1 MFMAIHDQQMST
13 RDRLI
18 VAMRDLLQCK
28 GFYGI
33 GLSDI
38 LARAQAPK
46 GVMYH
51 HFPGGK
57 VELAIVAI
65 QSAVDDIVSK
75 LEQLRTTSDDPVQV
89 LRTWLNHLQKRL
101 SKSGYEQGC
110 PLAAVALESTAEDRR
125 LRQALNDGFT
135 IIRSVLAG
143 MLAEAGMTNEKAG
156 SFSMLI
162 VSAYEG
168 ALLQSRVAS
177 SAGPASETLEL
188 LLHLI
193 QMEIDTMGE
202 W

>member
-1 MFMAIHDQQMST
+1 MAAHDQQMST

-18 VAMRDLLQCK
+18 AAMRDLLQCK
-28 GFYGI
+28 GFHGI

-46 GVMYH
+46 GVMYY

-57 VELAIVAI
+57 VELAVVAI
-65 QSAVDDIVSK
+65 HSAVDGIVSK

-89 LRTWLNHLQKRL
+89 LRIWLNHAQNRL
-101 SKSGYEQGC
+101 SKSDFEQGC
-110 PLAAVALESTAEDRR
+110 PLAAVALESTGEDRR
-125 LRQALNDGFT
+125 LRKTLDEGFST
-135 IIRSVLAG
+135 IRSVLAG
-143 MLAEAGMTNEKAG
+143 MLADAGMTNKKAG
-156 SFSMLI
+156 SFAMLI

-193 QMEIDTMGE
+193 QLEISTRGE
-202 W
+202 RS